1 MVFLHFSILVLMSDL
16 PSCAIT
22 CASPAVI
29 RNHMCIAFRMF
40 IACASHV
47 HHMCSILKL
56 LKAVD
61 FGVVLGLGWGTASVL
76 FFWTRGILWGRW
88 PEAGEKEQQFVDVW
102 PEVSK

>member
-1 MVFLHFSILVLMSDL
+1 MRMSH
-16 PSCAIT
+16 
-22 CASPAVI
+22 VH
-29 RNHMCIAFRMF
+29 RMC

-47 HHMCSILKL
+47 HRMWNM

-88 PEAGEKEQQFVDVW
+88 PEAGEKEQQFVVDVW
-102 PEVSK
+102 SEVGKCQIHDSDVLNTAW

>member
-1 MVFLHFSILVLMSDL
+1 M
-16 PSCAIT
+16 
-22 CASPAVI
+22 
-29 RNHMCIAFRMF
+29 
-40 IACASHV
+40 
-47 HHMCSILKL
+47 LKL